1 MSGSCRQVFLKIQIN
16 NMKRSLI
23 ILIFGISIATCNQT
37 DKKTTEVI
45 TPAIERADDFT
56 RVFEDSANFTT
67 MQWLDSTYQ
76 DLGKVEEGQVVDVT
90 FRFKNTGDKP
100 LVVTKV
106 STSCGCT
113 TITEKPNEPLTPG
126 QESVIKAKFDS
137 KNMAGERTREVYV
150 STNTKKSTSHILILR
165 VDVVKK

>member
-1 MSGSCRQVFLKIQIN
+1 
-16 NMKRSLI
+16 MKRILI
-23 ILIFGISIATCNQT
+23 ILSFGISITACKQA
-37 DKKTTEVI
+37 DKKTTDAI
-45 TPAIERADDFT
+45 NPAPEQAGGLNNAL
-56 RVFEDSANFTT
+56 EDSSNFTT

-76 DLGKVEEGQVVDVT
+76 DLGKVEEGQVVDVA
-90 FRFKNTGDKP
+90 FRLKNTGDKP
-100 LVVTKV
+100 LIVTKV

-150 STNTKKSTSHILILR
+150 SANTKKSTSHILILR

>member
-1 MSGSCRQVFLKIQIN
+1 
-16 NMKRSLI
+16 MKRILI
-23 ILIFGISIATCNQT
+23 ILSFGISITACKQA
-37 DKKTTEVI
+37 DKKTTDAI
-45 TPAIERADDFT
+45 TPATKQAGDLNKAL
-56 RVFEDSANFTT
+56 EDSANFTT
-67 MQWLDSTYQ
+67 MHWLDSTYQ
-76 DLGKVEEGQVVDVT
+76 DLGKVEEGQVVDVA

-100 LVVTKV
+100 LIVTKV

-150 STNTKKSTSHILILR
+150 SANTKKSTSHILILR